1 MIAYVQEF
9 EELSSQITGIDDE
22 MLEAIFKGELKSE
35 LRNSKDEGTSRSLS
49 HDRDNIGN
57 GGRVVV

>member
-35 LRNSKDEGTSRSLS
+35 LRNSKDE
-49 HDRDNIGN
+49 
-57 GGRVVV
+57 